1 MRQRQTEGA
10 REGEKGREREKKYAG
25 ERESE

>member
-1 MRQRQTEGA
+1 MRQRETEGA
-10 REGEKGREREKKYAG
+10 REGEKDREREKKYAG